1 MPQLN
6 IDTVSPH
13 SRPGLARGVS
23 HAECGAC
30 IFKPRCLPAEL
41 DGESLDHF
49 QRSVL
54 RQARPLKAG
63 QVLAHQGD
71 NMDALYFLRVGSLKG
86 VINEAN
92 GDEHVVGFRFP
103 GSVIGLAEPEEQR
116 WARTFVA
123 LEDTWL
129 CRIPLASIDDALRR
143 QLVKL
148 MSERL
153 RQEYAYHLTL
163 AFKSGARKLAAF
175 FMEISDGFRARGLS
189 AQRFHLPMSYIE
201 VASYLGM
208 RHESVSR
215 TLTQLQ
221 DSGLLVK
228 QGKFIQIP
236 DLDQFRQ
243 LTQE

>member
-6 IDTVSPH
+6 FANAKRN
-13 SRPGLARGVS
+13 SRPAPAGVAS
-23 HAECGAC
+23 HADCNAC

-41 DGESLDHF
+41 SGEHLGHF
-49 QRSVL
+49 ERSVL
-54 RQARPLKAG
+54 RQVRPLKAG
-63 QVLAHQGD
+63 QPLVHQGD
-71 NMDALYFLRVGSLKG
+71 NMDALYSLRVGSLKG
-86 VINEAN
+86 VINEPN
-92 GDEHVVGFRFP
+92 GNEHVVGFRFP
-103 GSVIGLAEPEEQR
+103 GTVIGLAEPEEQR

-123 LEDTWL
+123 LEDTWV

-153 RQEYAYHLTL
+153 RQEYTYHLTL

-175 FMEISDGFRARGLS
+175 FVEISDSFSARGLS
-189 AQRFHLPMSYIE
+189 AHRFHLPMSYID

-215 TLTQLQ
+215 TLAKLQ
-221 DSGLLVK
+221 DTGLLVK
-228 QGKFIQIP
+228 QGKFIQITN
-236 DLDQFRQ
+236 LEKFRQ

>member
-6 IDTVSPH
+6 IDTTRPH
-13 SRPGLARGVS
+13 GRPGMAPVAS
-23 HAECGAC
+23 HADCTAC

-41 DGESLDHF
+41 SGEPLGHF

-54 RQARPLKAG
+54 RQTRPLKAG

-71 NMDALYFLRVGSLKG
+71 AMDALYFLRVGALKA

-103 GSVIGLAEPEEQR
+103 GTVIGLAEPEAQR
-116 WARTFVA
+116 WARSFLA

-129 CRIPLASIDDALRR
+129 CRIPLASIEDVLHR
-143 QLVKL
+143 QLVRL

-175 FMEISDGFRARGLS
+175 FMEISDSFHARGLS
-189 AQRFHLPMSYIE
+189 AQRFHLPMSYID

-215 TLTQLQ
+215 TLAKLQ
-221 DSGLLVK
+221 ESGLLTK
-228 QGKFIQIP
+228 QGRFIQIP
-236 DLDQFRQ
+236 DLERFRQ